1 MYIFLRRALISALDG
16 DYWRLLTVIISLDC
30 LGGTAAPGSAYSNY
44 SDEMNA
50 ASLTP
55 TLSETGSRMSPVM
68 FFLEAVISPFGV
80 LSLSSKNMQFFDSL
94 ALYDVTR
101 SNSRC
106 LLFMMPP
113 LPRL

>member
-1 MYIFLRRALISALDG
+1 MYIFLRRDLISALDG
-16 DYWRLLTVIISLDC
+16 DYWRLLTVIISVDC
-30 LGGTAAPGSAYSNY
+30 LGGTAAPGSAYS
-44 SDEMNA
+44 EEINA

-55 TLSETGSRMSPVM
+55 KLSETGSRMSPVM
-68 FFLEAVISPFGV
+68 FFLEAVISPPDV

-106 LLFMMPP
+106 LLSMTPP